1 MKFLAIKA
9 AIDDLDNAA
18 STVKGWKN
26 SPFLKIFNYWHLSK
40 MLPIIFWCSPFLKAV
55 NYWDF
60 LFFLNQF
67 HPGTSQP
74 SIAEGSSESETK
86 KRRMRRRPLRPKQ
99 RQSRRERLQSLKP
112 RLPWTTQERMMGMMR
127 RRRSIRMMMR
137 SMMKMNTPLLSRRTW
152 RMMSGARVG
161 TRRRHGIRMKDATLA
176 FRVRGAAADSCEWLH
191 QCGFEVSCLGV
202 RVSQHD

>member
-60 LFFLNQF
+60 LLFFK
-67 HPGTSQP
+67 SIP
-74 SIAEGSSESETK
+74 S
-86 KRRMRRRPLRPKQ
+86 R
-99 RQSRRERLQSLKP
+99 
-112 RLPWTTQERMMGMMR
+112 
-127 RRRSIRMMMR
+127 
-137 SMMKMNTPLLSRRTW
+137 NLST
-152 RMMSGARVG
+152 
-161 TRRRHGIRMKDATLA
+161 
-176 FRVRGAAADSCEWLH
+176 
-191 QCGFEVSCLGV
+191 
-202 RVSQHD
+202 

>member
-1 MKFLAIKA
+1 MTWTMRRPLSRVGRTVPSSKFSITGIYPKCYPSFSGAVP
-9 AIDDLDNAA
+9 
-18 STVKGWKN
+18 S
-26 SPFLKIFNYWHLSK
+26 SK
-40 MLPIIFWCSPFLKAV
+40 QSITGISSF
-55 NYWDF
+55 
-60 LFFLNQF
+60 FFLNQF